1 MYNVQSYLKMF
12 GFKVVNLYNC
22 DYFETKIKCID
33 IFDHPVGD
41 ITLLTDNSK
50 LIFLSAVVLPG
61 SAIVYF
67 PLFSVILIYYVL

>member
-1 MYNVQSYLKMF
+1 M
-12 GFKVVNLYNC
+12 VVNLYNC
-22 DYFETKIKCID
+22 DYVGTKKKCID
-33 IFDHPVGD
+33 IFDHPVGG

>member
-1 MYNVQSYLKMF
+1 MYTLYRATLMAL
-12 GFKVVNLYNC
+12 FKIVNLYNC
-22 DYFETKIKCID
+22 DYVRTKIKCID

-50 LIFLSAVVLPG
+50 LIFLSAIVLPG

>member
-1 MYNVQSYLKMF
+1 MVL
-12 GFKVVNLYNC
+12 FKIVNLYIC
-22 DYFETKIKCID
+22 DYVGTKIKYID

-50 LIFLSAVVLPG
+50 LIFLSAIVLPG